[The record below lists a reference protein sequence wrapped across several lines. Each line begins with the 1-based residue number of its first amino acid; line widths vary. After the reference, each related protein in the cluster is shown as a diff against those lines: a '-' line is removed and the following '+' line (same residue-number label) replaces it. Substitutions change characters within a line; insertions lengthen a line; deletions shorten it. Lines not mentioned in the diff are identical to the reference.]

1 MKSAFEEH
9 IYNEIEKYRGVSFP
23 VKTGMLWRLLIKKV
37 DCNKIHP
44 NPEDEFSMPK
54 VGPSFKI
61 ISEYESAFR
70 RNEQLN
76 MESTEEPLIVEK
88 MYPDGYM
95 IINGHHR
102 WAAYYRLG
110 RKKVPVS
117 IVNLAHGD
125 DIKQMLDK
133 GSGDKRVTLD
143 LDEVVFCEREDEAAE
158 KKPGF
163 PFGKLYKE
171 RIRLGIPALFNF
183 LSKKGY
189 DIWVYSSKFYSMDY
203 IRSYLEKYHVNITGI
218 VTGTSKKSIS
228 DLKDK
233 KEIDSLIARK
243 YKHTLH
249 IDNEMVLKI
258 RSGTGEF
265 EEYPIEKD
273 KDNWSQGIM
282 NTFKKMEANEE
293 KS

>member
-23 VKTGMLWRLLIKKV
+23 VKTGMLWRLLVKKV
-37 DCNKIHP
+37 ACNVLHP

-88 MYPDGYM
+88 MHPDGYM

-143 LDEVVFCEREDEAAE
+143 LDEVVFCEGENEEAE

-163 PFGKLYKE
+163 PFGGLYKE

-183 LSKKGY
+183 LSGKGY

-203 IRSYLEKYHVNITGI
+203 IRSYLEKYHVDITGI
-218 VTGTSKKSIS
+218 VTGTSKKSLS
-228 DLKDK
+228 GDKAK
-233 KEIDSLIARK
+233 KEIEGLIARK
-243 YKHTLH
+243 YKYTLH
-249 IDNEMVLKI
+249 IDKEMVLKI
-258 RSGTGEF
+258 KSGTGNF
-265 EEYPIEKD
+265 EEYSID
-273 KDNWSQGIM
+273 KDEVNWSQGIM
-282 NTFKKMEANEE
+282 NIIENLKTDE
-293 KS
+293 